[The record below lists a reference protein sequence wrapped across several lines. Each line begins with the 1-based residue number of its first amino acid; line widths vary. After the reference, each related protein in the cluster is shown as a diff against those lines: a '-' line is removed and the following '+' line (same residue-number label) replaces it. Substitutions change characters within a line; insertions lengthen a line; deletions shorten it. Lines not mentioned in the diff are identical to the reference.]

1 MVLRKFGKTL
11 MIKGNKLRLLMVNT
25 VPTERNGI
33 TNVIINLIS
42 AMNQNKIEIGYVA
55 INNPEQSIKNDFKK
69 LGIKLYIL
77 PRKISSPFRYIRQ
90 FAGVAKTYDVIHVHG
105 NSATMS
111 LEMIAAKLGHV
122 PLRIAHSHSSSC
134 VMKSIDKLFR
144 PIFYKL
150 CNGRLACGKKAGE
163 WLYRNRDYIVI
174 NNGIDTEKFRYN
186 ENNRAEIRERLN
198 IKDNIVIGHVG
209 NFDPVKNH
217 PFIFDVF
224 KELLSLNN
232 KARLMLVGGGSK
244 FDEYTQL
251 TKDLNIYDKVIFTGN
266 VSNPNDY
273 MSAMD
278 LIIMPSIFEGFPLT
292 LVEEQANGLRCIVS
306 DAITNE
312 VNISGNVHF
321 LSLNKSTNEWAH
333 YINNVLTTT
342 YDRISLSNEAISSI
356 NSSEYSIKVI
366 ADRLLQYYF
375 DKLQN

>member
-1 MVLRKFGKTL
+1 
-11 MIKGNKLRLLMVNT
+11 MVNT

-33 TNVIINLIS
+33 TNVIFNLIS
-42 AMNQNKIEIGYVA
+42 AFDRNKIEIGYVA
-55 INNPEQSIKNDFKK
+55 INNPEVSIQKYLKD
-69 LGIKLYIL
+69 LGVRLYIV
-77 PRKISSPFRYIRQ
+77 PRRISSSIQYIKRL
-90 FAGVAKTYDVIHVHG
+90 ANISRNYDIVHVHG

-122 PLRIAHSHSSSC
+122 SLRIAHSHNSSC
-134 VMKSIDKLFR
+134 VMKSIDRLFR

-163 WLYRNRDYIVI
+163 WLYRNRDFIII

-186 ENNRAEIRERLN
+186 EKIREDIRSQLYL
-198 IKDNIVIGHVG
+198 KDNIVIGHVG
-209 NFDPVKNH
+209 NFDYAKNH
-217 PFIFDVF
+217 PFIFEIF
-224 KELLSLNN
+224 KDLLSINN

-251 TKDLNIYDKVIFTGN
+251 TKDLGIYDKVIFTGK

-306 DAITNE
+306 DTITKE
-312 VNISGNVHF
+312 VNISGNVYF
-321 LSLNKSTNEWAH
+321 LSLDKSTNEWAH
-333 YINNVLTTT
+333 YINNVLSVND
-342 YDRISLSNEAISSI
+342 DRVSLSNEAISSI
-356 NSSEYSIKVI
+356 NSSEYGIKII
-366 ADRLLQYYF
+366 ADRLLHYYI
-375 DKLQN
+375 DKLQNK